1 MYPMPK
7 QADQNVT
14 TLAAD
19 LLADKTGQV
28 LNALQESLTQ
38 ARQAAQAS
46 PGHTGKSKAAQD
58 VSRSLDSAFD
68 VAQRILNSAR
78 IAQTQRA

>member
-46 PGHTGKSKAAQD
+46 SGDIGKSKAAQD
-58 VSRSLDSAFD
+58 VSRRLDSAFD
-68 VAQRILNSAR
+68 VAQRILVSAG
-78 IAQTQRA
+78 AAKTQRT